1 MDCRN
6 ARAGLWPPERP
17 RLAGAEIVAAREH
30 VSSCPECSEFFAQER
45 ALLDAYRELGD
56 VRAPLG
62 VRERV
67 FDALATARAEALNE
81 KVPSGTLPATT
92 RWLRFAWPGVAVGAI
107 AVLALVPAQ
116 AWSGPST
123 QDDGRVF
130 VEDYLRRAVGQD
142 HLVTS
147 DPDEVRRFLV
157 RELGIE
163 VGPLRSS
170 GLEVRRVEI
179 CLLEGRRGA
188 MIVYAKEGAS
198 VSHYVVPRPDTRPR
212 KPALSEPTDPVLRGS
227 LPVVTWS
234 TDALEQALVGDLA
247 SGELLQIARGE
258 ALQ

>member
-1 MDCRN
+1 MDCRD

-30 VSSCPECSEFFAQER
+30 VSSCAECSEFFAQER
-45 ALLDAYRELGD
+45 ALLDAYRDLGD
-56 VRAPLG
+56 VRAPLV

-67 FDALATARAEALNE
+67 FDALATARAEALDE
-81 KVPSGTLPATT
+81 KEGPGPPSAAMQWG
-92 RWLRFAWPGVAVGAI
+92 RFAWPGVAVGLI
-107 AVLALVPAQ
+107 AVLAFVPAL
-116 AWSGPST
+116 AWPGPST
-123 QDDGRVF
+123 QDDGGVF

-142 HLVTS
+142 HLITS

-170 GLEVRRVEI
+170 GLELRRVEI

-198 VSHYVVPRPDTRPR
+198 VSHYVVPRLDTRPR
-212 KPALSEPTDPVLRGS
+212 EPTLSKPTDPISNGS

-247 SGELLQIARGE
+247 SSELLQIARGE